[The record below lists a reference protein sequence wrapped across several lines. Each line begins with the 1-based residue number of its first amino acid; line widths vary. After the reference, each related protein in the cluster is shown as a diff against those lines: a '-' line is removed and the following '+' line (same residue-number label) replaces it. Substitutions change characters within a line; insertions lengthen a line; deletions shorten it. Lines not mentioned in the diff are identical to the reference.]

1 MRNVLGGGGY
11 LAGESGAQPLGH
23 LLQIGDGIVLER
35 PILESDVSVERAL
48 PDGLKNVRVVNFAVL
63 QLVPARITGGVEV
76 ADFVDIGGDIL
87 DEMSFADL
95 LMIDVKDHLDVRA
108 LDFVD
113 DLECLVAAHEVIPG
127 MIDEF
132 VEWLD
137 DERDAGIFE
146 ERAGFTQS
154 IDQ

>member
-1 MRNVLGGGGY
+1 MRNALGGGY
-11 LAGESGAQPLGH
+11 LGGESGAQPLGH
-23 LLQIGDGIVLER
+23 LLQIGDGIILKR
-35 PILESDVSVERAL
+35 PILESDVSVERAFL
-48 PDGLKNVRVVNFAVL
+48 DGLKNVRVVNFAVL
-63 QLVPARITGGVEV
+63 QLVSARITGGVEV
-76 ADFVDIGGDIL
+76 ADFVDIGGNIFN
-87 DEMSFADL
+87 EVSFADL

-127 MIDEF
+127 MIDQF
-132 VEWLD
+132 VERFD